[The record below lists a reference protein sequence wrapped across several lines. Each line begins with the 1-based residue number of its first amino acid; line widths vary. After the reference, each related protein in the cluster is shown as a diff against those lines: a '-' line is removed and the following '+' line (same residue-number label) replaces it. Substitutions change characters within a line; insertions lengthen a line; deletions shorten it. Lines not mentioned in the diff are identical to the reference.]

1 MDGIIEIQNKI
12 YEIRGVRVM
21 LDFDLA
27 ALYQVETRVLN
38 QAVKRNI
45 DRFPDD
51 FIFQLDNEEWEVM
64 LSQIVMTSLSKRPKA
79 ALPYAFTEHGVVMLA
94 SILRSDR
101 AIQAS
106 VRITRAF
113 VSLRNYIMSTRHIE
127 AELSELRAKLELLER
142 DGEDNLE
149 AINDLSEDMRGE
161 IDNIY
166 QALAALS
173 VKVSSHEVRSPR
185 ERIGFKTKND

>member
-113 VSLRNYIMSTRHIE
+113 VSMRNYIRYICLHFRNHPFTVMLNEVKHLYNKDSSLT
-127 AELSELRAKLELLER
+127 LRMTVSVIIYIVTLYNVNKAYR
-142 DGEDNLE
+142 SRTVRTSGEVGT
-149 AINDLSEDMRGE
+149 AG
-161 IDNIY
+161 
-166 QALAALS
+166 
-173 VKVSSHEVRSPR
+173 
-185 ERIGFKTKND
+185 T